1 MRMKRWLTALLSVVM
16 VLALIPME
24 TFAAERPQAPASC
37 EAENS
42 NEKTYTCHRVEENE
56 VYVAGTKVG
65 ITENIEYYLND
76 ENGGITS
83 ENASSD
89 NYNVSYDPASGT
101 ITLNG
106 ANLSKTS
113 YTDHLVLYETQQYP
127 RDVSD
132 DAVIMAR
139 RNITIKVIGENV
151 VENKRKAPD
160 KTYTGLHRHGIDVF
174 ANLTITG
181 DGTESSKLTVRS
193 SDQNDGEWANSV
205 SVNVSGGNLTV
216 ENVSLTAQGRQTTYC
231 SAGMYV
237 VGGSAEIRN
246 SNVEILSG
254 AVKPLNEAA
263 VAVSWTGSYG
273 LVSEDGDIVIDN
285 SSVNVQAG
293 EGYYSSGV
301 YIISPDDELMIK
313 NNSVLKVTA
322 SKEAA
327 VSYGISGSLTVDK
340 AYVEA
345 KSEGAKDISYTYG
358 GVSYGGDAYSY
369 GYSGYTYDQDNNIIS
384 YKVNV
389 EKGSVRFM
397 SGPCSS
403 GTDTFSCAYDGYIAD
418 LDYSSDPYAL
428 AKYNQ
433 SANAENAQAWT
444 EDCGA
449 ADQENRMVLQNNYQ
463 YFEITHEFTPT
474 GTVEWIGDDPAQRP
488 DSLEIALQNVNT
500 AVTSTTATS
509 NNTNKWALD
518 FGVQSVYN
526 CQITGDYRASNAWDT
541 INYNVAV
548 NNQPEKYDTAVS
560 GSAYSE
566 GGFYITETYIEDEKP
581 SEPPEEPDK
590 PSEPGETPSDPSEP
604 SKPGETPSEP
614 PTDTDKP
621 SGDQTGDTTPPQTGD
636 DSNIALWIAVLLSA
650 GAALTG
656 TAVYS
661 RKRKYSR

>member
-24 TFAAERPQAPASC
+24 TFAAVRPPAPASC
-37 EAENS
+37 DAENS
-42 NEKTYTCHRVEENE
+42 NGKTYTCHRVEENE

-65 ITENIEYYLND
+65 KTKNIEYYLND
-76 ENGGITS
+76 GNGGIIS

-106 ANLSKTS
+106 ASLSKTS
-113 YTDHLVLYETQQYP
+113 YTDHLVLYEDEEQEYP

-205 SVNVSGGNLTV
+205 GVNVSGGNLTV

-231 SAGMYV
+231 SAGMNV

-263 VAVSWTGSYG
+263 VAVLWTGSYG

-345 KSEGAKDISYTYG
+345 KSEGAKDISFTYG

-449 ADQENRMVLQNNYQ
+449 ADQKNRMVLQNNYQ

-581 SEPPEEPDK
+581 SEPP
-590 PSEPGETPSDPSEP
+590 
-604 SKPGETPSEP
+604 
-614 PTDTDKP
+614 TDTDKP

-636 DSNIALWIAVLLSA
+636 DSNIALWMALMLAA

-661 RKRKYSR
+661 RKRKYSK

>member
-24 TFAAERPQAPASC
+24 TFAAERPPAPAS
-37 EAENS
+37 AENS
-42 NEKTYTCHRVEENE
+42 NGITYTCHRVEENE

-65 ITENIEYYLND
+65 ITGNIEYYLND
-76 ENGGITS
+76 GNGGITS

-106 ANLSKTS
+106 ASLSKTS
-113 YTDHLVLYETQQYP
+113 YTDHLVLYEDEEQEYP
-127 RDVSD
+127 RDVSG

-151 VENKRKAPD
+151 VENKRKAPNT
-160 KTYTGLHRHGIDVF
+160 TYTGLHRHGIDVF

-181 DGTESSKLTVRS
+181 DGTESSKLTVCS
-193 SDQNDGEWANSV
+193 SDQNNGEWANSV
-205 SVNVSGGNLTV
+205 GVNVSGGNLTV

-345 KSEGAKDISYTYG
+345 KSEGAKGISYTYG
-358 GVSYGGDAYSY
+358 GKSYGGDAYSY
-369 GYSGYTYDQDNNIIS
+369 GYSGYTYDQNNNIIF

-581 SEPPEEPDK
+581 SEPP
-590 PSEPGETPSDPSEP
+590 
-604 SKPGETPSEP
+604 
-614 PTDTDKP
+614 TDTDKP

-636 DSNIALWIAVLLSA
+636 DSNIALWMALMLAA

-661 RKRKYSR
+661 RKRKYSK

>member
-1 MRMKRWLTALLSVVM
+1 MRTKRWLAAVLFIVM
-16 VLALIPME
+16 VLTLIPMT

-42 NEKTYTCHRVEENE
+42 NGKTYTCHRVEEDE

-76 ENGGITS
+76 GNGGITS

-89 NYNVSYDPASGT
+89 NYNVSYAPASGT

-106 ANLSKTS
+106 ANLSKTA

-139 RNITIKVIGENV
+139 RDITIKVIGENV

-160 KTYTGLHRHGIDVF
+160 TTYTGLHRHGIDVF

-181 DGTESSKLTVRS
+181 NGTESSKLTVRS

-205 SVNVSGGNLTV
+205 GVNVSGGKLTV
-216 ENVSLTAQGRQTTYC
+216 ENVSLTTQGRQTTYC

-237 VGGSAEIRN
+237 AGGSAEIRN
-246 SNVEILSG
+246 SNVDILSG
-254 AVKPLNEAA
+254 TVKPLNETV

-273 LVSEDGDIVIDN
+273 FVSEDGGIVIDN
-285 SSVNVQAG
+285 SSINVQAG

-301 YIISPDDELMIK
+301 YIISPDDELTIK

-340 AYVEA
+340 SYVEA
-345 KSEGAKDISYTYG
+345 KSEGAKDIPYTYG
-358 GVSYGGDAYSY
+358 GTSYGGDAHSY
-369 GYSGYTYDQDNNIIS
+369 GYSGYTYDQDNNIIP

-389 EKGSVRFM
+389 KKGSVRFM
-397 SGPCSS
+397 SGSCS
-403 GTDTFSCAYDGYIAD
+403 GTNTFSYAYDGYIAD

-433 SANAENAQAWT
+433 SASAENAQTWT
-444 EDCGA
+444 EDCEA
-449 ADQENRMVLQNNYQ
+449 ADQKNEMVLKNSYQ

-474 GTVEWIGDDPAQRP
+474 GTVEWIGDEPAQRP

-509 NNTNKWALD
+509 NDTNKWAFD

-560 GSAYSE
+560 GSAYLE

-581 SEPPEEPDK
+581 SEPP
-590 PSEPGETPSDPSEP
+590 
-604 SKPGETPSEP
+604 
-614 PTDTDKP
+614 TDTDTP
-621 SGDQTGDTTPPQTGD
+621 TGNQTNDKGNPGTGTTDSPQTGD
-636 DSNIALWIAVLLSA
+636 DSNIALWIGVMLAA

-661 RKRKYSR
+661 RKKKYSK

>member
-42 NEKTYTCHRVEENE
+42 NGETYTCHRVEENE

-76 ENGGITS
+76 RNGGITS
-83 ENASSD
+83 ENASSN

-285 SSVNVQAG
+285 SRVNVQAG

-301 YIISPDDELMIK
+301 YIISPDNELMIK

-345 KSEGAKDISYTYG
+345 KSEGAKDIPYTYG
-358 GVSYGGDAYSY
+358 EVSYGGDAYSC
-369 GYSGYTYDQDNNIIS
+369 GYSGYTYGQDNNIIS
-384 YKVNV
+384 YKVKVNV

-397 SGPCSS
+397 SGLCSS

-444 EDCGA
+444 KDCGA
-449 ADQENRMVLQNNYQ
+449 ADQENGMVLQNNYQ
-463 YFEITHEFTPT
+463 YFEITH
-474 GTVEWIGDDPAQRP
+474 A
-488 DSLEIALQNVNT
+488 
-500 AVTSTTATS
+500 
-509 NNTNKWALD
+509 
-518 FGVQSVYN
+518 
-526 CQITGDYRASNAWDT
+526 
-541 INYNVAV
+541 
-548 NNQPEKYDTAVS
+548 
-560 GSAYSE
+560 
-566 GGFYITETYIEDEKP
+566 
-581 SEPPEEPDK
+581 EPPEEPDK

-621 SGDQTGDTTPPQTGD
+621 SGDQTGDITPPQTGD
-636 DSNIALWIAVLLSA
+636 DSNIALWIAVLLFA

>member
-24 TFAAERPQAPASC
+24 TFAAERPEAPAS
-37 EAENS
+37 AENS
-42 NEKTYTCHRVEENE
+42 NGKTYICHRVEENE

-65 ITENIEYYLND
+65 TTENIEYYLND
-76 ENGGITS
+76 GNGGITS

-106 ANLSKTS
+106 ASLSKTS
-113 YTDHLVLYETQQYP
+113 YTDHLVLYEDEKQEYP

-193 SDQNDGEWANSV
+193 SDQNNREWANSV
-205 SVNVSGGNLTV
+205 GVNVSGGNLTV

-254 AVKPLNEAA
+254 AVKPLDEAA

-273 LVSEDGDIVIDN
+273 LVSEDGDDIVIDN

-293 EGYYSSGV
+293 EGYYSIGV

-327 VSYGISGSLTVDK
+327 GSYGISGSLTVDK

-345 KSEGAKDISYTYG
+345 KSEGAKDISFTYG

-403 GTDTFSCAYDGYIAD
+403 GTDTFSCAYVGYIAD

-581 SEPPEEPDK
+581 SEPP
-590 PSEPGETPSDPSEP
+590 
-604 SKPGETPSEP
+604 
-614 PTDTDKP
+614 TDTDKP

-636 DSNIALWIAVLLSA
+636 DSNIALWMALMLAA

-661 RKRKYSR
+661 RKRKYSK

>member
-24 TFAAERPQAPASC
+24 TFAAVRPQAPASC
-37 EAENS
+37 DAQNS
-42 NEKTYTCHRVEENE
+42 NGETYICHRVEENE
-56 VYVAGTKVG
+56 VYVAGTRVG
-65 ITENIEYYLND
+65 MTKNIEYYLND
-76 ENGGITS
+76 GNGGITS

-106 ANLSKTS
+106 ASLSKTS
-113 YTDHLVLYETQQYP
+113 YTDHLVLYETEQYP

-151 VENKRKAPD
+151 VENKRKAP
-160 KTYTGLHRHGIDVF
+160 KTTYTGLHRHGIDVF

-205 SVNVSGGNLTV
+205 GVNVSGGNLTV

-254 AVKPLNEAA
+254 AVKPLDEAA
-263 VAVSWTGSYG
+263 VKVSWTGSYG
-273 LVSEDGDIVIDN
+273 LVSEDGDDIVIDN

-293 EGYYSSGV
+293 EGYYSIGV

-358 GVSYGGDAYSY
+358 GVSYVGDAYSY
-369 GYSGYTYDQDNNIIS
+369 GYSGYTYDQNNNIIS

-403 GTDTFSCAYDGYIAD
+403 GTDTFSCAYVGYIAD

-581 SEPPEEPDK
+581 SEPP
-590 PSEPGETPSDPSEP
+590 
-604 SKPGETPSEP
+604 
-614 PTDTDKP
+614 TDTDKP

-636 DSNIALWIAVLLSA
+636 DSNIALWITVMLVA

-661 RKRKYSR
+661 RKRKYSK

>member
-24 TFAAERPQAPASC
+24 TFAAVRPPAPASC
-37 EAENS
+37 TAKNS
-42 NEKTYTCHRVEENE
+42 NGETYICHRVEENE

-65 ITENIEYYLND
+65 MTENIEYYLND
-76 ENGGITS
+76 GNGGITS

-113 YTDHLVLYETQQYP
+113 YTDHLVLYETQKYP

-205 SVNVSGGNLTV
+205 GVNVSGGNLTV

-254 AVKPLNEAA
+254 AVKPLDEAA
-263 VAVSWTGSYG
+263 VKVSWTGSYG
-273 LVSEDGDIVIDN
+273 LVSEDGDDIVIDN

-293 EGYYSSGV
+293 EGYYSIGV
-301 YIISPDDELMIK
+301 YIISPDDELMIE

-369 GYSGYTYDQDNNIIS
+369 GYSGYTYDQDNKIIS

-403 GTDTFSCAYDGYIAD
+403 GTHTFSCAYVGYIAD

-449 ADQENRMVLQNNYQ
+449 ADQENGMVLQNNYQ

-518 FGVQSVYN
+518 FGVQSVCN

-581 SEPPEEPDK
+581 SEPP
-590 PSEPGETPSDPSEP
+590 
-604 SKPGETPSEP
+604 
-614 PTDTDKP
+614 TDTDKP

-636 DSNIALWIAVLLSA
+636 DSNIALWMALMLAA

-661 RKRKYSR
+661 RKRKYSK